1 MGMFARA
8 RCFQRSLGWWSMAAD
23 AKQPPAL
30 FDPTGFETFR
40 FTACELDASGRVTL
54 RYALDDE
61 VDFVEVLEL
70 PIGAGGAGGGA
81 EVIHLSERE
90 RTRVDGL
97 LALLHWVAGVSYYK
111 TALPGRIGCETGDPP
126 QATAALLEALYSE
139 GLGELP
145 YVNGLSAL
153 PRPRFGAERTRGGA
167 ELVLD
172 ATTTPGEHEND
183 HQSRS
188 ADERPISRVLVPVG
202 GGKDSAVALEIVRE
216 SGCELAL
223 FSLGDAPPIARTAQ
237 VAGLPRLIARRT
249 LDPGLREYNAAGAI
263 NGHVPITAIVS
274 CVALLTAALNG
285 FDAVAMANERSASSG
300 NGVWA
305 GAEGQH
311 QFSQG
316 LRAER
321 LRSAALA
328 EVAPDVRLFSVLRP
342 ASELAIAR
350 AFARME
356 RYHGAFTSCNAI
368 FRSDPAL
375 RASTWCCDCPKCRF
389 VFLALAPFSEPEHL
403 REVFG
408 CDLLEDE
415 GQFEGFALLT
425 ATGGHK
431 PFECV
436 GEEQE
441 SLAAI
446 RLLAA
451 DPRWREH
458 RVVRRLVAEVL
469 PEHSPDAGDPE
480 RILALGDDH
489 AVPLALMRSVRA
501 LLGA

>member
-1 MGMFARA
+1 
-8 RCFQRSLGWWSMAAD
+8 MAAD

-40 FTACELDASGRVTL
+40 FTTCELDASGRVTL

-61 VDFVEVLEL
+61 IDFVEVLEL
-70 PIGAGGAGGGA
+70 PIGAGAAAGGAGR
-81 EVIHLSERE
+81 LSERE

-111 TALPGRIGCETGDPP
+111 TALAGRISCETGDPP
-126 QATAALLEALYSE
+126 RATAALLEALYSE
-139 GLGELP
+139 GLGELA
-145 YVNGLSAL
+145 YVNGLSEL
-153 PRPRFGAERTRGGA
+153 PRPRFG
-167 ELVLD
+167 V
-172 ATTTPGEHEND
+172 EHAAD
-183 HQSRS
+183 VQPSPPH
-188 ADERPISRVLVPVG
+188 DERPIARVLVPVG

-237 VAGLPRLIARRT
+237 VAGLSRLIARRT
-249 LDPGLREYNAAGAI
+249 LDPGLRELNAAGAI

-285 FDAVAMANERSASSG
+285 FDAVAMANERSASAG
-300 NGVWA
+300 NVLWDGIEVN
-305 GAEGQH
+305 H
-311 QFSQG
+311 QFSKG

-321 LRSAALA
+321 LLA
-328 EVAPDVRLFSVLRP
+328 GAVAQAGGDAPRLFSVLRP

-415 GQFEGFALLT
+415 NQFEGFALLT
-425 ATGGHK
+425 ATGGPK

-458 RVVRRLVAEVL
+458 RVVGRLVAQVL
-469 PEHSPDAGDPE
+469 PERSPDAGDPE

-489 AVPLALMRSVRA
+489 EVPPALMRSVRA